1 MYPYRQSD
9 LIEQC
14 YLSPDKLSEIIERPK
29 LSSPPRLLGRSQSH
43 NQKDVPPTRKKRMSR
58 IQSSEPKQSS
68 SDLVISP
75 REVSD
80 PSDYFTGENA
90 LRMTSSA
97 REIRQ
102 LNEEDRFSVSEKG
115 SCNSVHSA
123 EMLRGDSLS
132 FSLDN
137 IKNGVTRKC
146 LYSNPNT
153 RLINYTFIFS

>member
-29 LSSPPRLLGRSQSH
+29 LSSPPRLLG
-43 NQKDVPPTRKKRMSR
+43 PTRKKRTSR

-68 SDLVISP
+68 ADLVINP

-80 PSDYFTGENA
+80 TSDYFTGENA
-90 LRMTSSA
+90 FRKTSSA

-102 LNEEDRFSVSEKG
+102 LNEEDRFSLSEKG

-123 EMLRGDSLS
+123 EMLRGYSLS
-132 FSLDN
+132 SSLDN
-137 IKNGVTRKC
+137 DDVTRKC
-146 LYSNPNT
+146 IYSNPNT
-153 RLINYTFIFS
+153 RLRNYMFIFS